1 MKGQDI
7 QRMRK
12 LKARKGLF
20 NTPNS
25 IYFTVN
31 ERNKK
36 DFTLF
41 FNNLNYLKEKKGY
54 RGWKHLLETLNNRF
68 KIDLGYKY
76 LDKLLYGKDRQ
87 YSCHYN
93 YLQYWSAFFD
103 IPVGKL
109 LYVDLEYE
117 ERHKVVG
124 TIIYGGG

>member
-41 FNNLNYLKEKKGY
+41 FNNLN
-54 RGWKHLLETLNNRF
+54 
-68 KIDLGYKY
+68 
-76 LDKLLYGKDRQ
+76 
-87 YSCHYN
+87 
-93 YLQYWSAFFD
+93 FF
-103 IPVGKL
+103 
-109 LYVDLEYE
+109 
-117 ERHKVVG
+117 
-124 TIIYGGG
+124 